1 MPSKGRREPLPT
13 LELDIENLALGGKGV
28 AHYEG
33 RVVLVEGGF
42 PGDRVRARVYKRRRN
57 LYEAHADEI
66 LIPSPMREP
75 ARCSHVGICGGC
87 KLQGFSYPE
96 QLKAKT
102 SQIEE
107 SLRRLGGVEHPPMQP
122 AIPAPDIYEYR
133 NKMEFSFAVDK
144 DSGDL
149 VCGMHYAGRFDR
161 VFDLHECHLVP
172 PTFGRIVVATREFL
186 KSKQVP
192 AYHAREHTGHAR
204 YLVVRRSEFSGELLV
219 NYVTTSAEYTLRD
232 DFVSMLREAVPEI
245 TGILRTVHD
254 GRSQTAVE
262 GKTEV
267 WYGRAG
273 MTEQMGVLRFDLS
286 PLSFFQTNSKQAV
299 VLYDLMLKIARPTGD
314 EVALDLY
321 CGTGTIGLYLAPHV
335 KSVRGVEQLSEA
347 VDMAIENARHNQI
360 DNAEFICADVMKW
373 LKESS
378 DSLHESN
385 DPLLVVIDPPR
396 SGLHPKVP
404 ALLLA
409 ARPCRIVY
417 VSCNPATLARDV
429 ALFREGGYLLESV
442 TPIDMF
448 PHTAHIECV
457 SLLVPED

>member
-1 MPSKGRREPLPT
+1 MPSKERRQPLPT
-13 LELDIENLALGGKGV
+13 LELDIESLALGGRGV
-28 AHYEG
+28 AHHEG
-33 RVVLVEGGF
+33 RVVMVEGGF
-42 PGDRVRARVYKRRRN
+42 PGDRVRARVYKRRRS

-75 ARCSHVGICGGC
+75 ARCSHVGVCGGC

-102 SQIEE
+102 IQIEE
-107 SLRRLGGVEHPPMQP
+107 SLRRLGGIPNPPMQP
-122 AIPAPDIYEYR
+122 AIPASEVFEYR
-133 NKMEFSFAVDK
+133 NKMEFSFAVDR

-161 VFDLHECHLVP
+161 VFDLNECHLVP
-172 PTFGRIVVATREFL
+172 PTFARIVVATREFL

-232 DFVSMLREAVPEI
+232 DFVSMLREAVPEV
-245 TGILRTVHD
+245 TGILRTVHN
-254 GRSQTAVE
+254 GRSQTATGGE
-262 GKTEV
+262 TEV
-267 WYGRAG
+267 WFGRAG
-273 MTEQMGVLRFDLS
+273 LTEQMGSLRFDLS
-286 PLSFFQTNSKQAV
+286 PHSFFQTNSKQAA
-299 VLYDLMLKIARPTGD
+299 VLYDLVLKVAQPSGH

-347 VDMAIENARHNQI
+347 VDMAIENARHNDI
-360 DNAEFICADVMKW
+360 DNAQFFCADVMKW
-373 LKESS
+373 LKEAPGM
-378 DSLHESN
+378 LNESG

-404 ALLLA
+404 AQLMA
-409 ARPCRIVY
+409 ANPAKIVY

-429 ALFREGGYLLESV
+429 ALFGEGGYRLKSV

-448 PHTAHIECV
+448 PHTAHMECV
-457 SLLVPED
+457 SMLVPEN